1 MCTLVGRSAMSGR
14 LVRLEEFDRFRTVL
28 RHAPEEVDE
37 VVLASV
43 RNLDERTELEPALRS
58 ILTDVGDT
66 PHGPA
71 EIVDVLT
78 HKLTLNR
85 KSGVAAFILKG
96 KSFPKVRP
104 PHVSH
109 QIYRLEKI
117 ADLAYA
123 VLAATGVILDQA
135 KEQFIST
142 AARVCEAYCLLD
154 AHDLGRLL
162 IGFGFLCPRDGRR
175 ISAGRCT
182 CGYSPKKRILN
193 VLQKETLKELAT
205 AHGLGQSAGL
215 VILPPGSGKTRIAA
229 RDAQAMKSN
238 RVLYVAHTHEIL
250 DVAEAEFGAVFGPER
265 VDRLEAGSN
274 AGSSAVHLATIQLLA
289 LHLNRIDPESYDY
302 VIVDEFHHAAART
315 YRQLLDTLQPRF
327 LLGLTATP
335 FRGDRQDIAG
345 LCGGNFVVN
354 YELRSG
360 IELGILTPYHYYGC
374 FDNIDY
380 SQIRHTHNGY
390 NIRDLERA
398 LVIPERDAAIIAQ
411 WRKLAEGTAT
421 LAFCCSRGHAE
432 RMSETLCD
440 AGVPAA
446 AYLGSTPIPVR
457 QELTDKLQAG
467 DLQVLCVVDVLNE
480 GADFPFVQTLL
491 FLRPTESA
499 RIFHQQLGRGLRKAV
514 GKSHCT
520 VIDFIGN
527 FKNAYKLVE
536 YHGLL
541 PYAEGQAKATGMSR
555 TPRAVLNLPLGCR
568 VHFDT
573 RVVDLFASQ
582 SPATTNITRHNIG
595 RILIYQYARLET
607 RLGRLPTPKD
617 VDQNLLLGRDLYQL
631 VFGSWSAFQAGYR
644 EVRKDLT
651 VSI

>member
-1 MCTLVGRSAMSGR
+1 MSGR
-14 LVRLEEFDRFRTVL
+14 LVSLDEFDQFRSVL
-28 RHAPEEVDE
+28 RHAPEHVDE
-37 VVLASV
+37 AVLASV
-43 RNLDERTELEPALRS
+43 RDLDERTEFEPALRS
-58 ILTDVGDT
+58 VLTDVGDT

-104 PHVSH
+104 SHVSH

-117 ADLAYA
+117 ADLSYA
-123 VLAATGVILDQA
+123 VFAATGVILDQA

-142 AARVCEAYCLLD
+142 AARVSEAYCLVD

-162 IGFGFLCPRDGRR
+162 IGFGFLCPRDGQR

-182 CGYSPKKRILN
+182 CGYSPSRRVLN
-193 VLQKETLKELAT
+193 VLQEEALRELT
-205 AHGLGQSAGL
+205 VAHGLGQSAGL
-215 VILPPGSGKTRIAA
+215 VVLPPGSGKTRIAA
-229 RDAQAMKSN
+229 QDACGLEST

-250 DVAEAEFGAVFGPER
+250 DVAEAEFGAVFDPAK
-265 VDRLEAGSN
+265 VDRLEAVSN
-274 AGSSAVHLATIQLLA
+274 AGSSVVHLATIQLLTR
-289 LHLNRIDPESYDY
+289 HLDRIDPDAYDY

-315 YRQLLDTLQPRF
+315 YRQLLDTLRPGF

-335 FRGDRQDIAG
+335 FRGDRQAIAE
-345 LCGGNFVVN
+345 LCGGNVVVN

-374 FDNIDY
+374 FDDIDY
-380 SQIRHTHNGY
+380 SQIRRTQGGY
-390 NIRDLERA
+390 HVRDLERA
-398 LVIPERDAAIIAQ
+398 LVIPERDEAIIAQ

-421 LAFCCSRGHAE
+421 LAFCCSRRHAK
-432 RMSETLCD
+432 RMSESLCK
-440 AGVPAA
+440 AGIPAA
-446 AYLGSTPIPVR
+446 AYLGSTPIVER
-457 QELTDKLQAG
+457 QDLTRKLQVG
-467 DLQVLCVVDVLNE
+467 DLHVLCVVDVLNE
-480 GADFPFVQTLL
+480 GADFPFIQTLL

-527 FKNAYKLVE
+527 FKNAYMLVE

-541 PYAEGQAKATGMSR
+541 PYAEGSARATGR
-555 TPRAVLNLPLGCR
+555 FLTPKEMLNLPLGCK

-573 RVVDLFASQ
+573 RVVQVFAQQSL
-582 SPATTNITRHNIG
+582 SPANATRHNIG
-595 RILIYQYARLET
+595 RILIHQYARLEVLLA
-607 RLGRLPTPKD
+607 RRPTPRD
-617 VDQNLLLGRDLYQL
+617 VDHNLLLGKDLYKL
-631 VFGSWSAFQAGYR
+631 VFGSWSAFQAGYSELAR
-644 EVRKDLT
+644 DLGAP
-651 VSI
+651 ILGQ

>member
-1 MCTLVGRSAMSGR
+1 MSGK
-14 LVRLEEFDRFRTVL
+14 LVRLEEFDRFRSVL

-37 VVLASV
+37 VVLAAV
-43 RNLDERTELEPALRS
+43 RDLDERIELEPALRS

-71 EIVDVLT
+71 EIVDILT

-85 KSGVAAFILKG
+85 KSGVAAFIVKG

-109 QIYRLEKI
+109 QIYLLEKI
-117 ADLAYA
+117 EDLSYA
-123 VLAATGVILDQA
+123 VFAASGVILDQA

-142 AARVCEAYCLLD
+142 AARISKAYCLLD
-154 AHDLGRLL
+154 ANDLGRLL

-175 ISAGRCT
+175 INAGRCT

-193 VLQKETLKELAT
+193 VLQEEALKELVT
-205 AHGLGQSAGL
+205 ARGLGQSAGL
-215 VILPPGSGKTRIAA
+215 VVLPTGSGKTRIAA
-229 RDAQAMKSN
+229 QDAQAMESK

-250 DVAEAEFGAVFGPER
+250 DVAEAEFGAVFGPGR
-265 VDRLEAGSN
+265 VDRLEDVSN
-274 AGSSAVHLATIQLLA
+274 TKNSPVHLATIQMLTQNLK
-289 LHLNRIDPESYDY
+289 RIDPDAYDY
-302 VIVDEFHHAAART
+302 VVVDEFHHAAART
-315 YRQLLDTLQPRF
+315 YRELLDTLRPRF

-335 FRGDRQDIAG
+335 FRGDRQDIG
-345 LCGGNFVVN
+345 ELCGGNVVVN

-360 IELGILTPYHYYGC
+360 VELGILTPYHYYGC
-374 FDNIDY
+374 FDDIDY
-380 SQIRHTHNGY
+380 SQIRCTHGGY
-390 NIRDLERA
+390 DIRDLERT
-398 LVIPERDAAIIAQ
+398 LVIPERDAAVIAK

-421 LAFCCSRGHAE
+421 LAFCCSRLHAE
-432 RMSETLCD
+432 RMSESFCD
-440 AGVPAA
+440 AGIPAA
-446 AYLGSTPIPVR
+446 AFLGSTPTPKR
-457 QELTDKLQAG
+457 QHFTNKLQDG
-467 DLQVLCVVDVLNE
+467 EIQVLCVVDVLNE

-527 FKNAYKLVE
+527 FQNAYKLVE

-541 PYAEGQAKATGMSR
+541 PYAEGQARATGESL
-555 TPRAVLNLPLGCR
+555 TPKEVLNLPIGCK

-573 RVVDLFASQ
+573 RVVELFARQSL
-582 SPATTNITRHNIG
+582 SPANATRHNIG
-595 RILIYQYARLET
+595 RILVHQYARLEA
-607 RLGRLPTPKD
+607 RLGRQPRPKD
-617 VDQNLLLGRDLYQL
+617 VHHNLLLGLELYKL

-644 EVRKDLT
+644 KLTKDIRG
-651 VSI
+651 VI